1 MQRTPDDHCCGFD
14 DVRMRGFR
22 ERATVG
28 QVCEWLDARCHRL
41 GSEVVSLVGG
51 FGRVLASPVIAALDV
66 PPFDRSAMDGFAV
79 RGAETTGAGD
89 YNPLA
94 LRLIGQS
101 LPGRPF
107 AGEVVVGTTARI
119 MTGAPIPSGADAVL
133 PAEFAR
139 EVGDRVEF
147 TAAIAPGRNI
157 GRRGEDVAAG
167 QTVLESGR
175 RLRPQ
180 DVGLLASI
188 GVQSVSVVK
197 RPRVR
202 VLATGDELATHG
214 DARQPFQI
222 FDSNSP
228 TLLAMLERDGGDLES
243 ARRVI
248 DDRAAIAAAVTEPGA
263 DVILVSG
270 GSSVGAED
278 HAPAV
283 LSEVGALPIH
293 GVAMR
298 PSSPTGIGHIGDVL
312 VFLLPGNPV
321 SCLCAYDFFAGR
333 AIRQLGGRSADWP
346 YLRQQYTVGSKIVSA
361 VGRVDYCRVRL
372 ESGRIEPIS
381 TSGASILSSTTRAA
395 GFVIVPA
402 ELEGYAPGTEVEVFL
417 YDPLP

>member
-1 MQRTPDDHCCGFD
+1 MPRTLDDSCCGFD
-14 DVRMRGFR
+14 DVRMRGFH

-28 QVCEWLDARCHRL
+28 QVCEWLDAKCRKFGL
-41 GSEVVSLVGG
+41 EEVSPASA
-51 FGRVLASPVIAALDV
+51 FGRVLGSPVISSLDV
-66 PPFDRSAMDGFAV
+66 PSFDRSAMDGFAV

-89 YNPLA
+89 YNLLN

-107 AGEVVVGTTARI
+107 AGEVVSGTAVRI
-119 MTGAPIPSGADAVL
+119 MTGAPIPAGANAVL

-139 EVGDRVEF
+139 EVGERVELSV
-147 TAAIAPGRNI
+147 AIAPGRNI

-180 DVGLLASI
+180 DIGLLASI
-188 GVQSVSVVK
+188 GIRTVSVVK

-202 VLATGDELATHG
+202 VLATGDELATPGEH
-214 DARQPFQI
+214 REPFQI

-228 TLLAMLERDGGDLES
+228 TLLALIARDGGDLES
-243 ARRVI
+243 ARRVP
-248 DDRAAIAAAVTEPGA
+248 DDRAAISAALTEPGA
-263 DVILVSG
+263 DIILVSG

-278 HAPAV
+278 HAPSV

-333 AIRQLGGRSADWP
+333 AIRQLGGRSSDWP
-346 YLRQQYTVGSKIVSA
+346 YRRRRAIVGSKVVSS
-361 VGRVDYCRVRL
+361 VGRVDYCRVRI
-372 ESGRIEPIS
+372 ESERVEPIS

-402 ELEGYAPGTEVEVFL
+402 ELEGYAPGAEVEVFL

>member
-1 MQRTPDDHCCGFD
+1 MQRTSDGCCGFD

-22 ERATVG
+22 ERATVE
-28 QVCEWLDARCHRL
+28 QVCEWLDARSRTL
-41 GSEVVSLVGG
+41 GSEDVPLAQS
-51 FGRVLASPVIAALDV
+51 FGRVLASAVVAALDV

-89 YNPLA
+89 YNPLT
-94 LRLIGQS
+94 LKLIGQS

-107 AGEVVVGTTARI
+107 VGEVGGGTAIRI
-119 MTGAPIPSGADAVL
+119 MTGAPMPNGTDAVL

-139 EVGDRVEF
+139 EVNDQVEF
-147 TAAIAPGRNI
+147 TAAIAPGRNV

-167 QTVLESGR
+167 QTVLASGR

-188 GVQSVSVVK
+188 GASSVSVVK

-202 VLATGDELATHG
+202 VLATGNELTSAGET
-214 DARQPFQI
+214 REPFQI

-228 TLLAMLERDGGDLES
+228 TLRALIERDGGEVES
-243 ARRVI
+243 SRRVL
-248 DDRAAIAAAVTEPGA
+248 DDRSAIKAALTEPGA
-263 DVILVSG
+263 DMILVSG

-283 LSEVGALPIH
+283 LAEVGALPIH

-333 AIRQLGGRSADWP
+333 AIRQLGGRSTDWP
-346 YLRQQYTVGSKIVSA
+346 YLRQRAIVGSKIVSA
-361 VGRVDYCRVRL
+361 IGRVDYCRVRI

-417 YDPLP
+417 YDLLP